1 MEVKLLLSERQK
13 LILSS
18 VVDNYIRTA
27 EPIGSRSIAKQGD
40 INYSSATIRNEMA
53 DLEEM
58 GFLEQL
64 HTSSGRIPSNK
75 GYRYYVDYLISNKD
89 IEISKRELTNVRHIF
104 TQKFNEVE
112 EVLEQTAN
120 ILSELTNY
128 TSIILGPEA
137 FNTSLKHLQAVPI
150 SDESLVVILV
160 TNSGKVEHKTLSIPE
175 GSSIDEIIRL
185 INLLNMKMVGVP
197 LYKLKY
203 VIKQEL
209 HDELMRNF
217 KDYDQ
222 SMLFLNELLNTIE
235 TDIDNKVYVGGA
247 TNLLNQPEFND
258 IKTIKELFTLFDKSD
273 DVKQLI
279 KNSNHGIEVKIGL
292 ENNSILKVN
301 NCSVI
306 TANYKLGDQ
315 SFGTFGI
322 FGPTRMDY
330 SKVIGIL
337 TMLANDFNGYINHM
351 YKK

>member
-1 MEVKLLLSERQK
+1 M
-13 LILSS
+13 
-18 VVDNYIRTA
+18 
-27 EPIGSRSIAKQGD
+27 
-40 INYSSATIRNEMA
+40 
-53 DLEEM
+53 
-58 GFLEQL
+58 
-64 HTSSGRIPSNK
+64 
-75 GYRYYVDYLISNKD
+75 
-89 IEISKRELTNVRHIF
+89 RHIF